1 MGVFSEMKLR
11 KLPLTVAF
19 AVAPLFALVAASG
32 CDSQQ
37 EIPLAKVDSPPPL
50 PAQDKSKIK
59 TPPGSSPSVLP

>member
-1 MGVFSEMKLR
+1 MKLC
-11 KLPLTVAF
+11 KLPLTLAI
-19 AVAPLFALVAASG
+19 AAGPLFLLAVSSG

-50 PAQDKSKIK
+50 PAQDRTKLK